1 MNIDSINNMII
12 DESYLTEDQE
22 VLTEW
27 SVDAKKKKKLIVTAL
42 NKLKSECKK
51 SKNSFIKQ
59 KVFIGDDE
67 TIDKV
72 NKNPFFKGGY
82 KENKLLQITIGA
94 YRFEKRPANVEDPYP
109 ELKEII
115 SAVNSQLK
123 GIKFILTI
131 RDDGMYIIG
140 TPLASMISLI
150 INLIRAGVT
159 KNKVGLIAMTIDKSA
174 VSESSFYDNAIDSV
188 NEIMND
194 LF

>member
-1 MNIDSINNMII
+1 M
-12 DESYLTEDQE
+12 
-22 VLTEW
+22 
-27 SVDAKKKKKLIVTAL
+27 
-42 NKLKSECKK
+42 
-51 SKNSFIKQ
+51 
-59 KVFIGDDE
+59 
-67 TIDKV
+67 
-72 NKNPFFKGGY
+72 
-82 KENKLLQITIGA
+82 
-94 YRFEKRPANVEDPYP
+94 EDPYP

-115 SAVNSQLK
+115 STVNSQLK